1 MLFSNITGKNNLKD
15 QVLTLF
21 NSNRVPHALLFNGNE
36 GSGAFQLALSLAQL
50 LLCANPLESD
60 SCGECSSCIKVQ
72 KIMHPDLHF
81 SFPIQLSQ
89 TNKVTSSD
97 DLLDVF
103 IEMVIEFPFF
113 SIEQWADRMGNK
125 NKQGIIGT
133 KESQQIIKKLS
144 LKSYEGGAKV
154 LLMWLPEEM
163 NQQGANKLLK
173 LIEEPPEKTYFLFVS
188 EKKEQLLPTIQSR
201 LQIIDV
207 PDFSEQ
213 EIIKCLKEKYNASS
227 EKASLVSSISF
238 GNMSKAVQCFD
249 SENPNDIH
257 LSSFITWMR
266 LCYTRNIAD
275 TIDWVDT
282 TSKEG
287 REQIK
292 GLLLYT
298 LEMFR
303 KCILGHYAVK
313 INGITKEQE
322 RFLKKFSP
330 FINHK
335 NIVQFS
341 EVINN
346 AHFHMERNA
355 NPKILMLDVSILF
368 FRLLK
373 TDKK

>member
-1 MLFSNITGKNNLKD
+1 MLFSKITGKNNLKD
-15 QVLTLF
+15 QVLALF
-21 NSNRVPHALLFNGNE
+21 NSNRVPHALLFNGKE
-36 GSGAFQLALSLAQL
+36 GSGSFQLALSFAQL
-50 LLCANPLESD
+50 LLCAKPLKSD
-60 SCGECSSCIKVQ
+60 SCGKCSSCIKV
-72 KIMHPDLHF
+72 KKMMHPDLHF

-89 TNKVTSSD
+89 TNKVTTSD

-103 IEMVIEFPFF
+103 IEMIIESPFF
-113 SIEQWADRMGNK
+113 SKEQWADRMGNR

-133 KESQQIIKKLS
+133 KESQQVIKKLS
-144 LKSYEGGAKV
+144 LKSYEGGAKI

-173 LIEEPPEKTYFLFVS
+173 LIEEPPQKTYFLFVTERK
-188 EKKEQLLPTIQSR
+188 EKLLPTIQSR

-207 PDFSEQ
+207 PDFSEN
-213 EIIKCLKEKYNASS
+213 EIKQFLKEKFNATP
-227 EKASLVSSISF
+227 EKASLASSVSF
-238 GNMSKAVQCFD
+238 GNINTAIRFFD
-249 SENPNDIH
+249 NETQNDIY

-275 TIDWVDT
+275 TIDWVDAT
-282 TSKEG
+282 AKEG
-287 REQIK
+287 REQVK

-303 KCILGHYAVK
+303 KCILGHYSVE
-313 INGITKEQE
+313 INGITVEQIK
-322 RFLKKFSP
+322 FLKKFSP

-341 EVINN
+341 QVVND

-355 NPKILMLDVSILF
+355 NPKILLLDVSIQF

-373 TDKK
+373 TTKK

>member
-1 MLFSNITGKNNLKD
+1 
-15 QVLTLF
+15 
-21 NSNRVPHALLFNGNE
+21 
-36 GSGAFQLALSLAQL
+36 
-50 LLCANPLESD
+50 
-60 SCGECSSCIKVQ
+60 
-72 KIMHPDLHF
+72 
-81 SFPIQLSQ
+81 
-89 TNKVTSSD
+89 
-97 DLLDVF
+97 
-103 IEMVIEFPFF
+103 
-113 SIEQWADRMGNK
+113 MGNT

-144 LKSYEGGAKV
+144 LKSYEGGAKI

-173 LIEEPPEKTYFLFVS
+173 LIEEPPEKTHFIFVS

-201 LQIIDV
+201 LQTIDV
-207 PDFSEQ
+207 PDFSEL
-213 EIIKCLKEKYNASS
+213 EINQYLIENQNVST
-227 EKASLVSSISF
+227 EKAELASSISF
-238 GNMSKAVQCFD
+238 GNMTKAIQYLNN
-249 SENPNDIH
+249 ENNHDAY
-257 LSSFITWMR
+257 LSLFINWMR

-303 KCILGHYAVK
+303 KCILGHYSVEIK
-313 INGITKEQE
+313 GISKEQAS
-322 RFLKKFSP
+322 FLKKFSP
-330 FINHK
+330 FVNHK

-341 EVINN
+341 EVIND

>member
-1 MLFSNITGKNNLKD
+1 MLFSNLIGKNNLKE
-15 QVLTLF
+15 QILALY
-21 NSNRVPHALLFNGNE
+21 NGNRVPHALLFNGNE
-36 GSGAFQLALSLAQL
+36 GSGAFQLALSLTQL
-50 LLCANPLESD
+50 LLCSKPSKTD
-60 SCGECSSCIKVQ
+60 SCGACSSCLKVQ
-72 KIMHPDLHF
+72 KMMHPDLHF

-89 TNKVTSSD
+89 TNKITTSD
-97 DLLDVF
+97 DLLEGF
-103 IEMVIEFPFF
+103 NEMMLEFPFF
-113 SIEQWADRMGNK
+113 SKELWAEKMGNK

-144 LKSYEGGAKV
+144 LKSYEGGAKI

-173 LIEEPPEKTYFLFVS
+173 LIEEPPEKTHFIFVS

-201 LQIIDV
+201 LQTIDV
-207 PDFSEQ
+207 PDFSEL
-213 EIIKCLKEKYNASS
+213 EINQYLIENLNVSKEQA
-227 EKASLVSSISF
+227 EIASSISF
-238 GNMSKAVQCFD
+238 GNMSKAIQYLNN
-249 SENPNDIH
+249 ENNRDVY
-257 LSSFITWMR
+257 LSLFINWMR

-275 TIDWVDT
+275 TIDWVDA

-303 KCILGHYAVK
+303 KCILGHYSVEIK
-313 INGITKEQE
+313 GMSKEQAS
-322 RFLKKFSP
+322 FLKKFSP
-330 FINHK
+330 FVNHN

-341 EVINN
+341 EVIND